1 MSKILELR
9 RKRAEI
15 NAKIQALATLEK
27 TDGQLS
33 AEQLTEFDTLSAEFK
48 QLGEQLSRLESAE
61 QMAAATATQVA
72 TFGNQAP
79 AVQVKQEP
87 KQYLGAKVSRM
98 VMSIAASKG
107 DLADA
112 AKFARSEI
120 GDNEVAMA
128 IETSA
133 GSGGALVPQN
143 IHSEI
148 IELLRARTVVR
159 RLGAQTVPLP
169 NGNLSLPRLASGA
182 TAGYVGEGSDVN
194 ATEAEFDDVKLNA
207 KTMITLVPMSN
218 QLIGRAGF
226 QVEQLVLNDI
236 LGAMAV
242 REDKAF
248 LRDDGTNSTPRGFK
262 KAATDAGRT
271 LAWSGSATLAAV
283 DAYLDQLILML
294 IQSDSLLISPG
305 WSLSPR
311 SFIFLQGLRDGNGN
325 KVYPEMAQGLLK
337 GYPIFHSTTIPV
349 NLGAGTN
356 ESEIYFADWNDVII
370 GEMDNMTIDFSR
382 EATYK
387 DGSGNL
393 VSAYARNQSLIRV
406 VAEHDVGFRHVEG
419 LALGTAVTW

>member
-1 MSKILELR
+1 MSKIVELR

-15 NAKIQALATLEK
+15 NAQIQALANVEN

-33 AEQLTEFDTLSAEFK
+33 AEQLTQFDSLTAEFN
-48 QLGEQLSRLESAE
+48 QLGEQLARLESAE
-61 QMAAATATQVA
+61 KMAAATAA
-72 TFGNQAP
+72 PIAAFGNKAP
-79 AVQVKQEP
+79 AGHVKQEA

-107 DLADA
+107 DMADA
-112 AKFARSEI
+112 AKFARDEI
-120 GDNEVAMA
+120 GDSDVAMA

-143 IHSEI
+143 IHSEL

-182 TAGYVGEGSDVN
+182 TSGYIGEGSDVN

-248 LRDDGTNSTPRGFK
+248 LRDDGTSSTPTGFK
-262 KAATDAGRT
+262 ARATAASRT
-271 LAWSGSATLAAV
+271 LAWSGTANLATI
-283 DAYLDQLILML
+283 DAYLDSLILML
-294 IQSDSLLISPG
+294 LQSDSLLISPG

-311 SFIFLQGLRDGNGN
+311 SYMKLKGLRDGNGN
-325 KVYPEMAQGLLK
+325 KVYPEMDQGMLK
-337 GYPIFHSTTIPV
+337 GYPILHSTTIPV

-356 ESEIYFADWNDVII
+356 ESEIYFADWNDVVI

-419 LALGTAVTW
+419 LALGTGVTW

>member
-1 MSKILELR
+1 MSKVLELR

-15 NAKIQALATLEK
+15 NAKIQAIAAIEQA
-27 TDGQLS
+27 DGQLN
-33 AEQLTEFDTLSAEFK
+33 AEQLAEFDQLSAEFK
-48 QLGEQLSRLESAE
+48 QLGDQLGRLEQAE
-61 QMAAATATQVA
+61 QMAAATAAPVA
-72 TFGNQAP
+72 AFGNKAP
-79 AVQVKQEP
+79 AAHVKQEP

-107 DLADA
+107 DLPDA
-112 AKFARSEI
+112 AKFARDEI
-120 GDNEVAMA
+120 GDNDVAMA

-143 IHSEI
+143 IHDEV

-169 NGNLSLPRLASGA
+169 NGNMSLPRLASGA
-182 TAGYVGEGSDVN
+182 TSGYVGEGTDVN
-194 ATEAEFDDVKLNA
+194 GTESEFDDVKLNA
-207 KTMITLVPMSN
+207 KTMITLVPISN

-226 QVEQLVLNDI
+226 QVENLVLNDI
-236 LGAMAV
+236 LGAMSV

-248 LRDDGTNSTPRGFK
+248 LRDDGTSNTPKGFK
-262 KAATDAGRT
+262 KTATDASRT
-271 LAWSGSATLAAV
+271 LAWTGTADLATI
-283 DAYLDQLILML
+283 DAWLDQLILML
-294 IQSDSLLISPG
+294 LQSDSLLIRPG

-311 SFIFLQGLRDGNGN
+311 SFIKLQGLRDGNGN
-325 KVYPEMAQGLLK
+325 KAYPEIAQGMLK
-337 GYPIFHSTTIPV
+337 GYPIVHSTTIPV
-349 NLGAGTN
+349 NLGTGSN

-370 GEMDNMTIDFSR
+370 GEMDNMTIDFSK

-393 VSAYARNQSLIRV
+393 VSAFARNQSLVRV